1 MANAEKSAGKQIRR
15 DEASSALSPA
25 DPASRS
31 LDVICAGMYRACST
45 WQYTVAAHL
54 IERYRGGT
62 RLGYLSGE
70 EYANRRNLRKVSG
83 AAEGWTVFKS
93 HDGDRFFAKA
103 LAERRALVLYAYRDV
118 RDVIFS
124 LMHKRGQEFEVI
136 LRQGMIQQIL
146 ANDRF
151 WTRGDRV
158 LIQKYEDLVAEPS
171 TGVIQI
177 ARHLGIPIDQA
188 EADQIAN
195 EYSAESNRARI
206 ESLQNSLKQSGV
218 DLNDASNLQIC
229 DPTTLLHWN
238 HLRPARTETWQDLAT
253 PSQRRTLERLFGN
266 WLEARGYPRD
276 DLRPRADETLGP
288 VTLVSRIRERA
299 DIFRGWVSCRLYNA
313 TLDHPAAARF
323 AKRILKRGQA
333 EKTGAVSWKDSGPH
347 SRSTANHSGRESAAR

>member
-1 MANAEKSAGKQIRR
+1 MSNVEKSADRKIRR
-15 DEASSALSPA
+15 DASSPALSQGNPA
-25 DPASRS
+25 GGS

-54 IERYRGGT
+54 VERYRGGT
-62 RLGYLSGE
+62 RLGYLGGEQYAGRRDQRKASGE
-70 EYANRRNLRKVSG
+70 
-83 AAEGWTVFKS
+83 AEGWTVFKS

-103 LAERRALVLYAYRDV
+103 LAERHALVLYAYRDV
-118 RDVIFS
+118 RDVVFS

-158 LIQKYEDLVAEPS
+158 LIQKYEDLVDDPS
-171 TGVIQI
+171 TGVMQI
-177 ARHLGIPIDQA
+177 ARHLGIAIDRA
-188 EADQIAN
+188 EADRIAN
-195 EYSAESNRARI
+195 EYSTESNRARI
-206 ESLQNSLKQSGV
+206 VSLQNSLKESGV

-238 HLRPARTETWQDLAT
+238 HLRPARTETWRDLAT

-276 DLRPRADETLGP
+276 DLRPRADEMLGP
-288 VTLVSRIRERA
+288 VTLVSRIRERV
-299 DIFRGWVSCRLYNA
+299 DILRGWVSCRLYNT
-313 TLDHPAAARF
+313 TLDYPAAARF

-347 SRSTANHSGRESAAR
+347 SRSTADHSGRESAAR